1 MQNKLNGKQG
11 NNTKPN
17 AVNSATRKP
26 PPPPPPP
33 PPPSSSSSSSNSF
46 FFFSMFVYFS
56 ILSEFEKKRSQVK
69 LRVKT
74 TLKMCV

>member
-17 AVNSATRKP
+17 AVISATRKP

-33 PPPSSSSSSSNSF
+33 PPSSSSSNSF

>member
-17 AVNSATRKP
+17 AVISATRKP
-26 PPPPPPP
+26 PSSPPPPPP
-33 PPPSSSSSSSNSF
+33 HPPSSSNSFF